1 MRCFTTGQSEFHP
14 PNMTKNHVMRE
25 LSVSPLAQQGSYP
38 PAYEDDDRRRAVNA
52 SSPTLI
58 SSHVPGSGIG
68 GALMA
73 MEPL

>member
-1 MRCFTTGQSEFHP
+1 
-14 PNMTKNHVMRE
+14 MRE
-25 LSVSPLAQQGSYP
+25 LSVSPLGAARFASA

-58 SSHVPGSGIG
+58 SSQVPGSGIG